1 MYVYIMAQAEK
12 ASYTGKISPSD
23 QQAKPNNVETNQHC
37 LPFSV
42 LTYTN
47 AQQSQDGCLLLS
59 TQCDFFPFL

>member
-1 MYVYIMAQAEK
+1 MAQAEK

-23 QQAKPNNVETNQHC
+23 QQAKANSVETNQHC

-59 TQCDFFPFL
+59 TQCDFISLIVQ